1 MLKITLVP
9 VKIYVLVGKTGISGL
24 SRQIAAKHP
33 STLISVVD
41 WITGF
46 YMDCKVY
53 ENHSLMGTLN

>member
-41 WITGF
+41 WVTGS
-46 YMDCKVY
+46 YVDCKVY